1 MKQYIMHVLGAV
13 SQELYF
19 PDAHLTDIIEILIL
33 TYLIYHIAM
42 WLINTKA
49 WMLMRGIVVLG
60 IFVLLAAVF
69 KMHTILFLA
78 RNSVTVLATAA
89 VVVFQPELRRALE
102 QLGENNIL
110 TTIVPFDA
118 SRKEETSISDRT
130 ITELVKAS
138 FEMGKARTGALMVLE
153 QTVSLKEYERTG
165 IEIDSQVSSQLI
177 LNIFEKNTP
186 LHDGAVILS
195 GDRIRSATCYLP
207 LSDNM
212 TLSKALGTRHRAAVG
227 VSEVTDSLTIVVSE
241 ETGAVSVAME
251 GDIKRNLNQD
261 DLRAQLVAAQD
272 KAQDN
277 GRFRL
282 WKGRVKKH
290 EKNADK

>member
-1 MKQYIMHVLGAV
+1 MKQYIMHVLGSV

-33 TYLIYHIAM
+33 TYLIYQIAM

-102 QLGENNIL
+102 QLGENNLL
-110 TTIVPFDA
+110 TSIVPFDN
-118 SRKEETSISDRT
+118 SRKVEETLTDRT
-130 ITELVKAS
+130 IGELVKAC
-138 FEMGKARTGALMVLE
+138 FEMGKARTGALIVLE
-153 QTVSLKEYERTG
+153 QAVSLQEYERTG
-165 IEIDSQVSSQLI
+165 ISIDSLVSSQLI

-186 LHDGAVILS
+186 LHDGAVIMS
-195 GDRIRSATCYLP
+195 GNRIRSATCYLP

-227 VSEVTDSLTIVVSE
+227 VSEVSDSLTIVVSE
-241 ETGAVSVAME
+241 ETGSVSVAR
-251 GDIKRNLNQD
+251 GGRLLRNLNQEQLKKQLQALQPKTD
-261 DLRAQLVAAQD
+261 DSR
-272 KAQDN
+272 KI
-277 GRFRL
+277 RL
-282 WKGRVKKH
+282 WKGRG
-290 EKNADK
+290 KNESKDI

>member
-1 MKQYIMHVLGAV
+1 MNLGQLYQYLSIDALHVTWTDVAEIIILSVIIYQILMWIKSTRAWALLKGFAV
-13 SQELYF
+13 
-19 PDAHLTDIIEILIL
+19 ILALLVVAAFFHMNTIL
-33 TYLIYHIAM
+33 WIAK
-42 WLINTKA
+42 NFFS
-49 WMLMRGIVVLG
+49 LG
-60 IFVLLAAVF
+60 IMAV
-69 KMHTILFLA
+69 I
-78 RNSVTVLATAA
+78 
-89 VVVFQPELRRALE
+89 VVFQPEMRRALE

-130 ITELVKAS
+130 IAELVKAS

-227 VSEVTDSLTIVVSE
+227 VSEVTDSLTLVVSE
-241 ETGAVSVAME
+241 ETVAVSVARD
-251 GDIKRNLNQD
+251 GYIKRNLTQD

-272 KAQDN
+272 KAQDT

>member
-1 MKQYIMHVLGAV
+1 MIPEWMDQYMSMAALNITWSDVV
-13 SQELYF
+13 
-19 PDAHLTDIIEILIL
+19 EILIL
-33 TYLIYHIAM
+33 AFIIYHVMIWIKSTRAWSLMKGSAVLFALLILAYVFHMNTILWIAK
-42 WLINTKA
+42 NFFS
-49 WMLMRGIVVLG
+49 LG
-60 IFVLLAAVF
+60 IMAV
-69 KMHTILFLA
+69 I
-78 RNSVTVLATAA
+78 
-89 VVVFQPELRRALE
+89 VVFQPELRRALE

-241 ETGAVSVAME
+241 ETGSVSVAKN
-251 GDIKRNLNQD
+251 GRLLRNLNQD
-261 DLRAQLVAAQD
+261 QLREQLQTLQVKSAERN
-272 KAQDN
+272 KKI
-277 GRFRL
+277 RL
-282 WKGRVKKH
+282 WRGRGH
-290 EKNADK
+290 NEDKTAE